1 VKRYEKYE
9 KQVSW
14 IVKRYG
20 KRGRKVGWI
29 VIRYDK
35 YGRKQVEYWN
45 DLENMEEK

>member
-1 VKRYEKYE
+1 MKRYEKYG

-29 VIRYDK
+29 MIRYDI

>member
-1 VKRYEKYE
+1 M
-9 KQVSW
+9 
-14 IVKRYG
+14 KRYG

-29 VIRYDK
+29 MIRYDK